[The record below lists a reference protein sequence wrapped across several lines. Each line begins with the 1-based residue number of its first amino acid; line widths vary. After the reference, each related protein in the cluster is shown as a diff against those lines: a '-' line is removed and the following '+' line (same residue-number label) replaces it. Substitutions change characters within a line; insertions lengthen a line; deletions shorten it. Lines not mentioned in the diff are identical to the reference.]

1 LIRHALRPF
10 LSKEAALFVTRPSGA
25 PILTLLVNGVR
36 SSEAAT
42 LLERLQP
49 LLARVLE
56 RPSAGQV
63 PIFRPITIAG
73 VNAVSLRISPTLELT
88 FAAFHGRA
96 VLTTL
101 PQGVAKVTSNRASIR
116 ENPLFDTKV
125 RDHAGPVTSVLF
137 LDLEQLLALGE
148 QAGLGQTRGY
158 RQLRASLAQVS
169 SVSAVTSSN
178 LTSAKG
184 NTARK
189 AEIFIEVP

>member
-1 LIRHALRPF
+1 
-10 LSKEAALFVTRPSGA
+10 
-25 PILTLLVNGVR
+25 VNGVR
-36 SSEAAT
+36 SSETTT

-73 VNAVSLRISPTLELT
+73 VNAVSLRISPTVELT
-88 FAAFHGRA
+88 FAAFRGRA
-96 VLTTL
+96 VFTTL
-101 PQGVAKVTSNRASIR
+101 PQGIAMVKSNRASI
-116 ENPLFDTKV
+116 EKNPLFDSDV

-148 QAGLGQTRGY
+148 QAGLGETRGY
-158 RQLRASLAQVS
+158 RQLKTSLAQVS
-169 SVSAVTSSN
+169 SVSAVTSSSV
-178 LTSAKG
+178 TSAKG